1 MEVKIIIITRRKPHK
16 FRNEPIKN
24 PEPEAPEIGLVS
36 TQSQQILYN
45 FCVCIKKKK
54 ETRKSVFIK

>member
-1 MEVKIIIITRRKPHK
+1 MEVKIIIITCRKPHK

-54 ETRKSVFIK
+54 KHEKVCL

>member
-1 MEVKIIIITRRKPHK
+1 MEIKIIIITRCKPHK

-45 FCVCIKKKK
+45 LCVCIYNK